1 MIAGIEIPV
10 LSWSSRSATNGV
22 ASGQALVPYSPF
34 LVKLPKTTKIT
45 IFHRNTDLDSE
56 PTLTFDGSLISIVE
70 SKSYQGQAVVTLGFQ
85 GDGQIWIYRKKNI
98 FAIEHALSLNTL
110 VRMQQQQQEVSY
122 ASASNIV
129 DTSIM
134 VLKHPSINGDGCL
147 AGAMYLTTRYT
158 VGESDPRKFNA
169 VLNGESK
176 TFSAQGFT
184 TFSPEKLNL
193 TPYLDRYLNRYRLPY
208 KVGYIPSPK
217 AWKDA
222 ILSEQAWKVVTQQLN
237 SFQGDVA
244 YWTIAMF
251 FINQMGC
258 EVQCIPDATLS
269 SGNSTPVLCEYLIKP
284 KSIFGRIPRCNII
297 FPDQVLSKTFIVNH
311 GSDNTRVITVAEMVP
326 QSTGSGANASNQA
339 APGFWANNG
348 PHDLSTDS
356 YFRDFSIDKIGSLY
370 EQQYGTTAEQIG
382 MSDAVIRYLLGEG
395 QKDQLKE
402 LLNHEFLITH
412 CNKFSLQIELV
423 PDVTIVPGMSV
434 AVLDEDGNHLIAYC
448 TGVARQV
455 DHNGRTSISLNLT
468 YPRDYSWKF
477 EASVWGDP
485 LSDGGQDELFAR
497 FTGTSLLDTKNYIKE
512 LEDYFK
518 EWDEKYQ
525 RDSRKMRND
534 VTQNLKRYIC
544 TIKDFIRFY
553 GSTPDENVN
562 FNDPKKLNK
571 LPKSLVDAID
581 STQDDANLSTAEYRW
596 TNKFSGEIIT
606 STAKKPNYD
615 EIGEPGEIVPSTFVT
630 GIIDCHLKY
639 IRQIGN
645 QVTV

>member
-34 LVKLPKTTKIT
+34 LAKLPKTTKIT

-56 PTLTFDGSLISIVE
+56 PTLAFDGSLISIVE
-70 SKSYQGQAVVTLGFQ
+70 SKSYQGQATVTLGFQ

-122 ASASNIV
+122 ASARNII
-129 DTSIM
+129 DTSTI
-134 VLKHPSINGDGCL
+134 VLRHPGIKGDGCK
-147 AGAMYLTTRYT
+147 AGAMYLTTRY
-158 VGESDPRKFNA
+158 VIGESDPKNFNA
-169 VLNGESK
+169 VLNGESQSF
-176 TFSAQGFT
+176 TANGFT
-184 TFSPEKLNL
+184 TFTPEKLNL
-193 TPYLDRYLNRYRLPY
+193 TPYLDRYLNRYRLPF
-208 KVGYIPSPK
+208 KVAYIPAPQ

-222 ILSEQAWKVVTQQLN
+222 IISDTAWNIVTKQLN
-237 SFQGDVA
+237 SFQGDIS
-244 YWTIAMF
+244 YWTIATF

-297 FPDQVLSKTFIVNH
+297 FPDQVLSKVFVVNH
-311 GSDNTRVITVAEMVP
+311 GADNTRVITNAQMVP
-326 QSTGSGANASNQA
+326 TNTSSGANSGNQA
-339 APGFWANNG
+339 APGFWAGNG
-348 PHDLSTDS
+348 PHNLAKG
-356 YFRDFSIDKIGSLY
+356 YFQDFSINGIGSKY
-370 EQQYGTTAEQIG
+370 EQRYGTTAEQIG
-382 MSDAVIRYLLGEG
+382 LNDAIIRYLSED
-395 QKDQLKE
+395 KKE
-402 LLNHEFLITH
+402 KELEKLLNHEFLITH
-412 CNKFSLQIELV
+412 CNKFSLQIEVV

-434 AVLDEDGNHLIAYC
+434 AILDEDGNHLIAYC

-485 LSDGGQDELFAR
+485 LSDGKQDEIFAR
-497 FTGTSLLDTKNYIKE
+497 FTGTSLLDTKNYIQE

-518 EWDEKYQ
+518 EWNEKYQ

-534 VTQNLKRYIC
+534 TKQKLKRKIC
-544 TIKDFIRFY
+544 TITEFIKFF
-553 GSTPDENVN
+553 GGTPDENVD
-562 FNDPKKLNK
+562 FNDPKILNK
-571 LPKSLVDAID
+571 LPESIVNMFD
-581 STQDDANLSTAEYRW
+581 SEYDDANLSSAKYRW
-596 TNKFSGEIIT
+596 TNKFSGET
-606 STAKKPNYD
+606 LDSYPVKPAYD
-615 EIGEPGEIVPSTFVT
+615 NIGEIGEMFPSTFVT